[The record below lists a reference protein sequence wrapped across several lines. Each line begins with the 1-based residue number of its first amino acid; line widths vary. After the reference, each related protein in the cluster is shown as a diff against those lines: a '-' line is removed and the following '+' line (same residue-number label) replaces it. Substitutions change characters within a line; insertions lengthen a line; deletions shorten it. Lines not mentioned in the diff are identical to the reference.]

1 MSYSGTVRCS
11 WCYKQGHNRAG
22 CPERKKYALDNPD
35 TYEGRKYFAE
45 QERKK
50 KSVENRA
57 CSYCGGKDHNRRGC
71 KILKEDKSLISQRQE
86 QYERDFANACNAAG
100 LGIGT
105 LIKVEDEYDTNK
117 QWVGLIT
124 SLCPD
129 NIDFLFQDS
138 ADIAHYSRR
147 EMGFFKARV
156 VSVSGYSEES
166 TSSWRRAPQFNDH
179 MTVTAGS
186 IQTLVPELFS
196 DTESVSAR
204 NSGNTKAAIL
214 SKSTGKLP
222 EKFNNNVPESVLKR
236 FCIKVEKNADKWD
249 KKRVRAKDTI
259 WRNVRPDEYK
269 EANAPD
275 ERGVS

>member
-1 MSYSGTVRCS
+1 
-11 WCYKQGHNRAG
+11 
-22 CPERKKYALDNPD
+22 
-35 TYEGRKYFAE
+35 
-45 QERKK
+45 
-50 KSVENRA
+50 
-57 CSYCGGKDHNRRGC
+57 
-71 KILKEDKSLISQRQE
+71 LKEDKSLISQRQE